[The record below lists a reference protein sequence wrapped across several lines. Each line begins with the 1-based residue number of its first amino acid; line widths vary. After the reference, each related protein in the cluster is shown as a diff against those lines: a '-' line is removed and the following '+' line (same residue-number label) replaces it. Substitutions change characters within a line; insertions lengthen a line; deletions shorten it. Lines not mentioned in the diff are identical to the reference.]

1 MDQDKIKDLR
11 DHYDGT
17 DVAEH
22 FADAELDTRITT
34 EVLVSTSIRLA
45 QSLVNQVRDQAATLG
60 IPATTSCASG
70 LLKRPPQLLLPPWC
84 PSPNSNASSPNEAT
98 ESRPEPRWRARGGVL
113 SGAAR

>member
-60 IPATTSCASG
+60 IPATTLMRQWVTEKATTATAPAVVSVAELQRFIAERG
-70 LLKRPPQLLLPPWC
+70 HRV
-84 PSPNSNASSPNEAT
+84 SS
-98 ESRPEPRWRARGGVL
+98 
-113 SGAAR
+113 